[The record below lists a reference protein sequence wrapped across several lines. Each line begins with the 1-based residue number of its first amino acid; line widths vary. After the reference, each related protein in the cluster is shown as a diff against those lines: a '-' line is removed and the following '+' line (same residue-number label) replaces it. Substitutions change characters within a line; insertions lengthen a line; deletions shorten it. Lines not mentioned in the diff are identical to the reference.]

1 MSGNGPTPGLP
12 DSLPRPLL
20 TQEKYQE
27 TVFETW
33 DDGFDASYQ
42 GFSFFLLPLSVL
54 GTRTDVSWPREL
66 TFRSMQRSAMEQTK

>member
-1 MSGNGPTPGLP
+1 MSVTRPTLGLP
-12 DSLPRPLL
+12 DSLPTPLL

-42 GFSFFLLPLSVL
+42 GFSFFLVIEHVGYPYRRLL
-54 GTRTDVSWPREL
+54 
-66 TFRSMQRSAMEQTK
+66 A